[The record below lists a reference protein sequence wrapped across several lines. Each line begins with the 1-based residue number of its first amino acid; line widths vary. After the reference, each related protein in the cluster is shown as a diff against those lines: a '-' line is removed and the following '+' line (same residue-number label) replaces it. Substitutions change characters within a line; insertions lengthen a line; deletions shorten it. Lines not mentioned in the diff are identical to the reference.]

1 MIHNDTI
8 TENTNK
14 EDNPKHNAG
23 LDTNVGSIEANEDSL
38 SQLHSSSKSSEDFSE
53 VIHKFKAHIMSY
65 IHKKFKKICDYD
77 QNQLHNLGIDNVLV
91 ICKQEVEIEKLE
103 VSIIQERSITK

>member
-1 MIHNDTI
+1 
-8 TENTNK
+8 
-14 EDNPKHNAG
+14 
-23 LDTNVGSIEANEDSL
+23 
-38 SQLHSSSKSSEDFSE
+38 
-53 VIHKFKAHIMSY
+53 MSY

-103 VSIIQERSITK
+103 VSIIQER